1 MSDQKIMNLYQAAL
15 KENIELK
22 EQIYSLEE
30 IMKTNELQMIAT
42 ENHFNAV
49 IETKDV
55 CIRELKKM
63 LAHEEDAKKQ
73 LKVELGYLHGTLFLS
88 NLAMLDSTM

>member
-1 MSDQKIMNLYQAAL
+1 MREQEIMDLYQAAL
-15 KENIELK
+15 KENIELR
-22 EQIYSLEE
+22 EQIYSL
-30 IMKTNELQMIAT
+30 IKTNETQIIAT

-49 IETKDV
+49 IDTKDI
-55 CIRELKKM
+55 CIRELEKM

-73 LKVELGYLHGTLFLS
+73 LKVELGYLHGTIFLS